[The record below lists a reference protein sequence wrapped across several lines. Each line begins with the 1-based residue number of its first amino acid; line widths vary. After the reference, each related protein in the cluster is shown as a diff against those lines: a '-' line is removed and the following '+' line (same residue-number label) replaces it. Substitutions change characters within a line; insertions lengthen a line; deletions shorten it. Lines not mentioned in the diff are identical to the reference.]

1 LKILILNYIEASEH
15 IEEEIYRLTDK
26 TDKDGEKVT
35 KNNEEPEQNT
45 DEEMHV
51 TKIQK
56 KKNSSST
63 DNCLKKRRLEEL
75 TQHEKKKIDLRIDE
89 EKKLAKFRYEKEMEI
104 WDLKKQHLVK
114 LQQIEIREA
123 EAKATLAELMLKKFR

>member
-1 LKILILNYIEASEH
+1 MFLLNITSSINLFILNYTEASEH

-51 TKIQK
+51 TKIRMF
-56 KKNSSST
+56 N
-63 DNCLKKRRLEEL
+63 NYNN
-75 TQHEKKKIDLRIDE
+75 KIVRD
-89 EKKLAKFRYEKEMEI
+89 
-104 WDLKKQHLVK
+104 
-114 LQQIEIREA
+114 
-123 EAKATLAELMLKKFR
+123 

>member
-1 LKILILNYIEASEH
+1 MFLLNITSSINLFILNYTEASEH

-51 TKIQK
+51 TKIRMF
-56 KKNSSST
+56 N
-63 DNCLKKRRLEEL
+63 NYNN
-75 TQHEKKKIDLRIDE
+75 KIVHD
-89 EKKLAKFRYEKEMEI
+89 
-104 WDLKKQHLVK
+104 
-114 LQQIEIREA
+114 
-123 EAKATLAELMLKKFR
+123 

>member
-51 TKIQK
+51 TKI
-56 KKNSSST
+56 
-63 DNCLKKRRLEEL
+63 RLFNNYNN
-75 TQHEKKKIDLRIDE
+75 KIVRD
-89 EKKLAKFRYEKEMEI
+89 
-104 WDLKKQHLVK
+104 
-114 LQQIEIREA
+114 
-123 EAKATLAELMLKKFR
+123 